1 MINPKVLN
9 SKYFELAEAIY
20 NQNISFAG
28 FDYGYE
34 ETTEDNCTYLLVI
47 SNIFKSQNFQIPKLQ
62 ISPTTHKGELPLK
75 TCELVLISKLLIL
88 SILHFRSF

>member
-34 ETTEDNCTYLLVI
+34 ETTE
-47 SNIFKSQNFQIPKLQ
+47 FKSQNCKYLQ
-62 ISPTTHKGELPLK
+62 RLTRVSYP
-75 TCELVLISKLLIL
+75 
-88 SILHFRSF
+88 